1 MHIIDATIY
10 TPKFGALDDKMD
22 ELEPVSELN
31 LLVSGIDVNEPTF
44 TNYSAGG
51 TSWTVF
57 EYGESFIN
65 FADAHKRD
73 DDWNLGEFNR
83 SGATEFAYFP
93 VRVSENTIR
102 MRSRE
107 LYAPVPLVRTILAQH
122 SRLDEDGRRWDI
134 RVDTDAAERGR
145 IEFELFLLPAPVS
158 ERWLDSM
165 RAGPRPHAPHA
176 PLTASDQVIEGE
188 VI

>member
-1 MHIIDATIY
+1 MNIIDATVY

-22 ELEPVSELN
+22 EKPAVSELN
-31 LLVSGIDVNEPTF
+31 LLVSGIDVSEPTF
-44 TNYSAGG
+44 TLHSAGG

-57 EYGESFIN
+57 EYGEHFIN

-73 DDWNLGEFNR
+73 EDWELGDFNT
-83 SGATEFAYFP
+83 SGATEYAYFP

-107 LYAPVPLVRTILAQH
+107 LYAPIPLVRTILAQH
-122 SRLDEDGRRWDI
+122 SKLNDDGQRWEI
-134 RVDTDAAERGR
+134 RVSEEAAERGR
-145 IEFELFLLPAPVS
+145 IEFELYLPPAPVAWS
-158 ERWLDSM
+158 L
-165 RAGPRPHAPHA
+165 PRPHAPHT
-176 PLTASDQVIEGE
+176 PSDQVIEGE